1 MMKRRWS
8 NNAGNFAFRILE
20 ESSAEVTSSSA
31 GLVMSPSMALSPTS
45 FSGSPEYGDIELWG
59 YENFNPHNVISNGVD
74 NVGIGGIAVGVSG
87 GGVGVGGGCNPPQLT
102 VLPSITGNL
111 NHTPRSESANSI
123 SSGIIIIT
131 HFFSVL
137 F

>member
-8 NNAGNFAFRILE
+8 NNGGFAFRMLE

-31 GLVMSPSMALSPTS
+31 GLVMSPNMALSPAS
-45 FSGSPEYGDIELWG
+45 LGSPEYGDIELWG
-59 YENFNPHNVISNGVD
+59 YDDVPYNPHSVITNGA
-74 NVGIGGIAVGVSG
+74 NNI
-87 GGVGVGGGCNPPQLT
+87 GGCNPPQIT

-123 SSGIIIIT
+123 SSGMEGFLGLLLSI
-131 HFFSVL
+131 FFIL
-137 F
+137 